1 LDRQQQQQRKVLVVL
16 LLLLLPGQVCCLSFW
31 MSLLRL
37 FDAHGCLN
45 LLVVAALL

>member
-1 LDRQQQQQRKVLVVL
+1 LDRQQQQQRKVLVV